1 MGLFALRHVGSSRTR
16 DQTCVSYIARQ
27 ILYHWVTREV
37 LGLLIILIR
46 SDEIYEMNSWTNNWK
61 KENKTHTGNGH
72 AQIWMN
78 SRKIKIPTA
87 LHILMNQQTFR
98 MFLMAMV
105 PELQVPRRILHNCLA
120 FCGPSVWLQ
129 NTEFYQQKHLTEY
142 YAPWYQ
148 IYMYFKF
155 HQASIQ
161 KVPNIQNALFSVLTD
176 LICGWGGQSASE
188 RPNA

>member
-1 MGLFALRHVGSSRTR
+1 MAHGLVCTEACRIFPDQGSNLCLLHWQADSLSLSHQGNPR
-16 DQTCVSYIARQ
+16 IA
-27 ILYHWVTREV
+27 
-37 LGLLIILIR
+37 
-46 SDEIYEMNSWTNNWK
+46 IYFNKKWQNAWNELMNKHNWK

-78 SRKIKIPTA
+78 SRKIKIPNA
-87 LHILMNQQTFR
+87 LHIPTNPQRFR

-105 PELQVPRRILHNCLA
+105 PELQVPGRILHNCLA

-155 HQASIQ
+155 HQASIK

-176 LICGWGGQSASE
+176 LICGWGGQSAS
-188 RPNA
+188 